1 MLSLPLNHI
10 RVQYLLMIATTVN
23 TPACANEMI
32 NALCVNIK
40 HKDNTNHTR
49 GRLIAVPMNV
59 SATDSLSAG
68 LSSLYAIL
76 SLYLSH
82 DFVFYNKQ
90 LLKMFLMIFVFFC
103 VLDC

>member
-1 MLSLPLNHI
+1 M

-40 HKDNTNHTR
+40 HSDNTTHTR
-49 GRLIAVPMNV
+49 GRLIAVPMSV

-68 LSSLYAIL
+68 LSNLIMTKTSHLFIKHIL
-76 SLYLSH
+76 
-82 DFVFYNKQ
+82 
-90 LLKMFLMIFVFFC
+90 LLVVWLFAYV
-103 VLDC
+103 